1 MIVNGTWLLAYLLR
15 ILIMYWS
22 LKGIREHFHEK
33 HFPIYSIELQFFLI
47 PGLTSLCVNILLN
60 LIMFRA
66 NESGGQ
72 EFLFDTYPVLR
83 LFMPFMFALSLLSL
97 VYGVKLF
104 QDMILLNRERSSRVI
119 LENQITS
126 MQLIPKEKGTQEL
139 FHYVA
144 GFHETIGG
152 LEYRFHSENIVVD
165 ALLNMKYHEIMVNM
179 PDLRLETD
187 DLLFPDT
194 FAIQSYDT
202 GIIVGNALDNAVRAC
217 KKLKAEKPEA
227 EIYIKLSSFQ
237 KRNMFFLEVEN
248 SFNGILI
255 LEKSQE
261 FPISDKEHGEWH
273 GTVQYKIRG

>member
-1 MIVNGTWLLAYLLR
+1 
-15 ILIMYWS
+15 
-22 LKGIREHFHEK
+22 
-33 HFPIYSIELQFFLI
+33 
-47 PGLTSLCVNILLN
+47 
-60 LIMFRA
+60 MFRA

-126 MQLIPKEKGTQEL
+126 MQLIPKETGTQEL

-152 LEYRFHSENIVVD
+152 LEYRFHSGNIVVD

-202 GIIVGNALDNAVRAC
+202 SIIVGNALDNAVRAC

-227 EIYIKLSSFQ
+227 EVYIKLSSFQ

-273 GTVQYKIRG
+273 GMGLSNIKYAAEKYQGK